1 MIKEKKNVGWLCFTT
16 HRQGG
21 HLETAKKKRK
31 KERKRNKLNSE
42 MKVIITSWIQFKYK
56 LFQSDVV
63 LDSTD
68 VGEHVVFGGH
78 RDGQVTGQSL
88 TLHYRL
94 SQYRHSYI
102 VIGA

>member
-1 MIKEKKNVGWLCFTT
+1 
-16 HRQGG
+16 
-21 HLETAKKKRK
+21 
-31 KERKRNKLNSE
+31 
-42 MKVIITSWIQFKYK
+42 MKVIITSWIQFKDEI
-56 LFQSDVV
+56 FESGSIF
-63 LDSTD
+63 DSTD

-94 SQYRHSYI
+94 SQYWHSYI